1 MATFLRASS
10 SMMSPTIERFMTRA
24 PHTIGFEQT
33 LAAAHRLMVTHRIR
47 HLPVLDSGRLVGMV
61 SQRDLHLIETLRN
74 VDPHEVEVSE
84 AMTPTPYT
92 VTPRSSLRK
101 VASEMAANKYGS
113 AVVMEKDRVV
123 GVFTTID
130 ALRALFTLLEEQRPT
145 SPRRK

>member
-1 MATFLRASS
+1 MATFLPASS
-10 SMMSPTIERFMTRA
+10 GMMSPTIERFMTRA

-33 LAAAHRLMVTHRIR
+33 LAAAHRLMGTHRIR

-61 SQRDLHLIETLRN
+61 SQQDLHLIETLRN
-74 VDPHEVEVSE
+74 VDPNEVEVSE

-101 VASEMAANKYGS
+101 VASEMAAHKYGS
-113 AVVMEKDRVV
+113 AVVMEKDRIV

-130 ALRALFTLLEEQRPT
+130 ALRALFTLLEEQRPG

>member
-1 MATFLRASS
+1 
-10 SMMSPTIERFMTRA
+10 MTRA
-24 PHTIGFEQT
+24 PHTIGFEET
-33 LAAAHRLMVTHRIR
+33 LAAAHRLMGTHGIR
-47 HLPVLDSGRLVGMV
+47 HLPVLHSGRLVGMV

-113 AVVMEKDRVV
+113 AVVMENERVV

-130 ALRALFTLLEEQRPT
+130 ALRALFTLLEEQRPA
-145 SPRRK
+145 SPRKK